1 MIDVMKLISIRIHLS
16 RNIGVDLVLCTLST
30 RNLSEISIMS
40 KILSMTSYALCSQ
53 KRADSTL
60 TWEMKS
66 VNARFLDVQIKLPF
80 RDLGLEQQLKKI
92 IQAKTQRGKI
102 EANLKVVS
110 NSSRTKDDTE
120 ELTKLNRHLEE
131 IRKRIPETR
140 AITFS
145 EISEWLR
152 DNRLYKENDNPFEKK
167 PIISLFRQT
176 LEGFISRRASEGM
189 ALGAAVARRLSSID
203 DLLLAQREDLS
214 RISEKQRRELRKRTK
229 LFDSQIDEDRILQ
242 ELAILAQKSDIHE
255 ELDRLQ
261 AHIRDCE
268 KLMSSKGPHGKR
280 IDFIAQELNRE
291 ANTMGSKSTD
301 IQSSR
306 RALDLKILIEQ
317 IREQTQ
323 NIE

>member
-1 MIDVMKLISIRIHLS
+1 M
-16 RNIGVDLVLCTLST
+16 
-30 RNLSEISIMS
+30 
-40 KILSMTSYALCSQ
+40 SMTSYALCSQ
-53 KRADSTL
+53 KEAGSSL
-60 TWEMKS
+60 TWEIKS
-66 VNARFLDVQIKLPF
+66 VNARFLDIQIKLPF

-92 IQAKTQRGKI
+92 IQAKTERGKI
-102 EANLKVVS
+102 EANLRVVS
-110 NSSRTKDDTE
+110 NSSKAKNDTN
-120 ELTKLNRHLEE
+120 ELTKLNRLLEE

-152 DNRLYKENDNPFEKK
+152 DNSPHKENGIDVDKK
-167 PIISLFRQT
+167 SIISLFRQT
-176 LEGFISRRASEGM
+176 LEIFISRRASEGT
-189 ALGAAVARRLSSID
+189 ALRVAIARRLNSID
-203 DLLLAQREDLS
+203 DLLLAQRNDLS
-214 RISEKQRRELRKRTK
+214 RINEKLRRELRRRTK
-229 LFDSQIDEDRILQ
+229 LFGSQIDEDRILQ

-261 AHIRDCE
+261 AHTRDCK
-268 KLMSSKGPHGKR
+268 KLMSSRGPHGKR

-306 RALDLKILIEQ
+306 RALGLKILIEQ

>member
-1 MIDVMKLISIRIHLS
+1 M
-16 RNIGVDLVLCTLST
+16 
-30 RNLSEISIMS
+30 
-40 KILSMTSYALCSQ
+40 SMTSYALCSQ
-53 KRADSTL
+53 KGADSTL
-60 TWEMKS
+60 TWEIKS
-66 VNARFLDVQIKLPF
+66 VNARFLDIQIKLPS
-80 RDLGLEQQLKKI
+80 RDLGLEQKLKKI
-92 IQAKTQRGKI
+92 VQAKTQRGKI

-110 NSSRTKDDTE
+110 NSSKAKDSTR
-120 ELTKLNRHLEE
+120 ELTKLNHLLLE
-131 IRKRIPETR
+131 IRKRVPETR

-152 DNRLYKENDNPFEKK
+152 DNHPDEKNGIPLGQK
-167 PIISLFRQT
+167 PVISLFRQT
-176 LEGFISRRASEGM
+176 LASFISRRASEGI
-189 ALGAAVARRLSSID
+189 ALGAAVARRLGSID
-203 DLLLAQREDLS
+203 NLLLAQRDDLS
-214 RISEKQRRELRKRTK
+214 RINEKQRRVLRRRTK
-229 LFDSQIDEDRILQ
+229 LFASKIDEDRILQ
-242 ELAILAQKSDIHE
+242 ELAILAQRSDIHE

-261 AHIRDCE
+261 AHTRDCK
-268 KLMSSKGPHGKR
+268 KLISSKGPHGKR

>member
-1 MIDVMKLISIRIHLS
+1 
-16 RNIGVDLVLCTLST
+16 
-30 RNLSEISIMS
+30 
-40 KILSMTSYALCSQ
+40 MTSYALCSH
-53 KRADSTL
+53 KAAGFTL
-60 TWEMKS
+60 TWELKS
-66 VNARFLDVQIKLPF
+66 VNARFLDIQIKLPIK
-80 RDLGLEQQLKKI
+80 DLGLEQQLKKI

-110 NSSRTKDDTE
+110 NLFKAKDDSK
-120 ELTKLNRHLEE
+120 ELIKLNRLLEE
-131 IRKRIPETR
+131 IRKKIPETR
-140 AITFS
+140 ALTFS
-145 EISEWLR
+145 EISEWLKDHR
-152 DNRLYKENDNPFEKK
+152 PYDENDIPVGKK

-176 LEGFISRRASEGM
+176 LESFISRRASEGV
-189 ALGAAVARRLSSID
+189 ALAAAISKRLSSIE
-203 DLLLAQREDLS
+203 DLLLAQRDDLD
-214 RISEKQRRELRKRTK
+214 RIRAKQRQELRRRTK
-229 LFDSQIDEDRILQ
+229 LLGSKIDENRTIQ

-261 AHIRDCE
+261 AHTKDCK
-268 KLMSSKGPHGKR
+268 KLMLSRGPHGKR

>member
-1 MIDVMKLISIRIHLS
+1 VI
-16 RNIGVDLVLCTLST
+16 
-30 RNLSEISIMS
+30 
-40 KILSMTSYALCSQ
+40 
-53 KRADSTL
+53 
-60 TWEMKS
+60 
-66 VNARFLDVQIKLPF
+66 
-80 RDLGLEQQLKKI
+80 
-92 IQAKTQRGKI
+92 
-102 EANLKVVS
+102 
-110 NSSRTKDDTE
+110 KDDTK
-120 ELTKLNRHLEE
+120 ELTKLNRLLEE

-152 DNRLYKENDNPFEKK
+152 DNRPYKETGIPVEKK

-176 LEGFISRRASEGM
+176 LESFISRRASEGM

-203 DLLLAQREDLS
+203 HLLSAQRDDLS
-214 RISEKQRRELRKRTK
+214 RINEKQRRELRRRMK
-229 LFDSQIDEDRILQ
+229 LFGSQIDEGRILQ

-261 AHIRDCE
+261 AHTRDCK

-291 ANTMGSKSTD
+291 ANTLGSKSTD

>member
-1 MIDVMKLISIRIHLS
+1 
-16 RNIGVDLVLCTLST
+16 
-30 RNLSEISIMS
+30 MS

-60 TWEMKS
+60 TWEIRS
-66 VNARFLDVQIKLPF
+66 VNARFLDIQIKLPF

-92 IQAKTQRGKI
+92 IQTKTQRGKI

-110 NSSRTKDDTE
+110 NSSKVKDDTK
-120 ELTKLNRHLEE
+120 ELTKLNRLLEE

-152 DNRLYKENDNPFEKK
+152 DNHAHKESGIPIKKK
-167 PIISLFRQT
+167 PIICLFRQT
-176 LEGFISRRASEGM
+176 LESFINRRASEGM
-189 ALGAAVARRLSSID
+189 ILGAAVARRLSSID
-203 DLLLAQREDLS
+203 DLLLAQRDDLS
-214 RISEKQRRELRKRTK
+214 RISENQRRELRRRTK
-229 LFDSQIDEDRILQ
+229 LFGSKIDEDRILQ

-261 AHIRDCE
+261 AHTRDCK
-268 KLMSSKGPHGKR
+268 KLMFSRGPHGKR

-291 ANTMGSKSTD
+291 ANTMASKSTD

>member
-1 MIDVMKLISIRIHLS
+1 
-16 RNIGVDLVLCTLST
+16 
-30 RNLSEISIMS
+30 MS

-53 KRADSTL
+53 KGADSTL
-60 TWEMKS
+60 TWEIKS
-66 VNARFLDVQIKLPF
+66 VNARFLDIQIKLPF

-92 IQAKTQRGKI
+92 TQAKTQRGKI
-102 EANLKVVS
+102 EANLKVVI
-110 NSSRTKDDTE
+110 NSYKVKDDSR
-120 ELTKLNRHLEE
+120 ELTKLNRLLEE

-152 DNRLYKENDNPFEKK
+152 DNRPHNENGIPVEKK

-176 LEGFISRRASEGM
+176 LESFISRRASEGM

-203 DLLLAQREDLS
+203 DLLLAQRDDLS
-214 RISEKQRRELRKRTK
+214 RINKKQHRGLRKRTK
-229 LFDSQIDEDRILQ
+229 LFGAKIGEDKILQ

-261 AHIRDCE
+261 AHTRDCK
-268 KLMSSKGPHGKR
+268 KLLSSKGPHGKR

>member
-1 MIDVMKLISIRIHLS
+1 
-16 RNIGVDLVLCTLST
+16 
-30 RNLSEISIMS
+30 MS
-40 KILSMTSYALCSQ
+40 KILSMTSYALRSQ
-53 KRADSTL
+53 KGADSTL
-60 TWEMKS
+60 TWEIKS
-66 VNARFLDVQIKLPF
+66 VNARFLDIQIKLPI
-80 RDLGLEQQLKKI
+80 RDLGLEQKLKKI

-102 EANLKVVS
+102 EANLKVVG
-110 NSSRTKDDTE
+110 NSSNTKGDVN
-120 ELTKLNRHLEE
+120 ELTKLNRLLEE

-140 AITFS
+140 ALTFS

-152 DNRLYKENDNPFEKK
+152 DRRPYNENVIPVGKK
-167 PIISLFRQT
+167 PVISLFRQT
-176 LEGFISRRASEGM
+176 LESFISRRASEGM
-189 ALGAAVARRLSSID
+189 ALGAAVARRLRSID
-203 DLLLAQREDLS
+203 DLLSAQRDDLG
-214 RISEKQRRELRKRTK
+214 RINEKQRRELQRRMK
-229 LFDSQIDEDRILQ
+229 LFGSQFDEDRTLQ
-242 ELAILAQKSDIHE
+242 ELALLAQKSDIHE

-261 AHIRDCE
+261 AHTGDCK
-268 KLMSSKGPHGKR
+268 KLMLSRGPHGKR

>member
-1 MIDVMKLISIRIHLS
+1 
-16 RNIGVDLVLCTLST
+16 
-30 RNLSEISIMS
+30 MS

-53 KRADSTL
+53 KGADSTL
-60 TWEMKS
+60 TWEIKS
-66 VNARFLDVQIKLPF
+66 VNARFLDIQIKLPV

-92 IQAKTQRGKI
+92 IQVKTHRGKI
-102 EANLKVVS
+102 DANLKVVS
-110 NSSRTKDDTE
+110 NSSKAKDDTK
-120 ELTKLNRHLEE
+120 ELTKLNGLLEE

-140 AITFS
+140 AVTFS

-152 DNRLYKENDNPFEKK
+152 DNRPYKENGIPVEKK

-176 LEGFISRRASEGM
+176 LESFISRRASEGI

-203 DLLLAQREDLS
+203 DLLLAQRDDIS
-214 RISEKQRRELRKRTK
+214 RINEKLRRGLRRRTK
-229 LFDSQIDEDRILQ
+229 LFGTKIDEDRMLQ

-261 AHIRDCE
+261 AHTRDCK

-280 IDFIAQELNRE
+280 IDFISQELNRE
-291 ANTMGSKSTD
+291 ANTMGAKSAD

-306 RALDLKILIEQ
+306 RALELKILIEQ

>member
-1 MIDVMKLISIRIHLS
+1 
-16 RNIGVDLVLCTLST
+16 
-30 RNLSEISIMS
+30 MS

-53 KRADSTL
+53 KGADSTL
-60 TWEMKS
+60 TWEIKS
-66 VNARFLDVQIKLPF
+66 VNARFLDIQIKLPF

-110 NSSRTKDDTE
+110 NSSKAKDSTR
-120 ELTKLNRHLEE
+120 ELTKLNHLLLE
-131 IRKRIPETR
+131 IRKRVPETR

-152 DNRLYKENDNPFEKK
+152 DNHPDEKNGIPLGQK
-167 PIISLFRQT
+167 PVISLFRQT
-176 LEGFISRRASEGM
+176 LASFISRRASEGI
-189 ALGAAVARRLSSID
+189 ALGAAVARRLGSID
-203 DLLLAQREDLS
+203 NLLLAQRDDLS
-214 RISEKQRRELRKRTK
+214 RINEKQRRVLRRRTK
-229 LFDSQIDEDRILQ
+229 LFASKIDEDRILQ
-242 ELAILAQKSDIHE
+242 ELTILAQKSDIHE

-261 AHIRDCE
+261 AHTRDCK
-268 KLMSSKGPHGKR
+268 KLISSKGPHGKR

>member
-1 MIDVMKLISIRIHLS
+1 
-16 RNIGVDLVLCTLST
+16 
-30 RNLSEISIMS
+30 MS

-53 KRADSTL
+53 KGADSTL
-60 TWEMKS
+60 TWEIKS
-66 VNARFLDVQIKLPF
+66 VNARFLDIQIKLPV

-92 IQAKTQRGKI
+92 IQGKTERGKI
-102 EANLKVVS
+102 EANLKIVS
-110 NSSRTKDDTE
+110 NSSKTKDDRK
-120 ELTKLNRHLEE
+120 ELTKLNRLLEE

-140 AITFS
+140 AITFG

-152 DNRLYKENDNPFEKK
+152 DNRPYKENGIHVDKK

-176 LEGFISRRASEGM
+176 LEIFISRRASEGM

-203 DLLLAQREDLS
+203 DLLLAQRDDLS
-214 RISEKQRRELRKRTK
+214 RINEKQLRELRRRTK
-229 LFDSQIDEDRILQ
+229 LFVSKIDEDRILQ
-242 ELAILAQKSDIHE
+242 ELALLAQKSDIHE

-261 AHIRDCE
+261 AHTRDC
-268 KLMSSKGPHGKR
+268 KKFMSSKGPHGKR

-291 ANTMGSKSTD
+291 ANTMGAKSTD
-301 IQSSR
+301 IKSSR

>member
-1 MIDVMKLISIRIHLS
+1 
-16 RNIGVDLVLCTLST
+16 
-30 RNLSEISIMS
+30 MS

-53 KRADSTL
+53 KGSDYTL
-60 TWEMKS
+60 SWEIKS
-66 VNARFLDVQIKLPF
+66 VNARFLDIQIKLPF
-80 RDLGLEQQLKKI
+80 KDLGLEQQLKKI

-102 EANLKVVS
+102 EANLKIVS
-110 NSSRTKDDTE
+110 NSSRIKDDAK
-120 ELTKLNRHLEE
+120 ELTKLNRLLEE

-140 AITFS
+140 AITFG

-152 DNRLYKENDNPFEKK
+152 DDHPHKENSIPVEQK
-167 PIISLFRQT
+167 PIISLFSQT
-176 LEGFISRRASEGM
+176 LEIFISRRASEGM
-189 ALGAAVARRLSSID
+189 ALGTAIARRLSSIE
-203 DLLLAQREDLS
+203 DLLSAQRDDLS
-214 RISEKQRRELRKRTK
+214 RINEKQRRELRRRTK
-229 LFDSQIDEDRILQ
+229 LFGSKIGEDRILQ

-261 AHIRDCE
+261 AHTKDCK
-268 KLMSSKGPHGKR
+268 KLLSSKGPHGKR

>member
-1 MIDVMKLISIRIHLS
+1 
-16 RNIGVDLVLCTLST
+16 
-30 RNLSEISIMS
+30 MS

-53 KRADSTL
+53 KEAGSSL
-60 TWEMKS
+60 TWEIKS
-66 VNARFLDVQIKLPF
+66 VNARFLDIQIKLPF

-92 IQAKTQRGKI
+92 IQAKTERGKI
-102 EANLKVVS
+102 EANLRVVS
-110 NSSRTKDDTE
+110 NSSKAKDDTN
-120 ELTKLNRHLEE
+120 ELTKLNRLLEE

-152 DNRLYKENDNPFEKK
+152 DNSPHKENGIHVDKK

-176 LEGFISRRASEGM
+176 LEIFISRRASEGT
-189 ALGAAVARRLSSID
+189 ALRIAVARRLKSID
-203 DLLLAQREDLS
+203 DLLLAQRDDLG
-214 RISEKQRRELRKRTK
+214 RINEKQRREFRRRTK
-229 LFDSQIDEDRILQ
+229 LFGSKIDEDRILQ

-261 AHIRDCE
+261 AHTRDCK
-268 KLMSSKGPHGKR
+268 KLMSSRGPHGKR

-291 ANTMGSKSTD
+291 ANTMGAKSTD